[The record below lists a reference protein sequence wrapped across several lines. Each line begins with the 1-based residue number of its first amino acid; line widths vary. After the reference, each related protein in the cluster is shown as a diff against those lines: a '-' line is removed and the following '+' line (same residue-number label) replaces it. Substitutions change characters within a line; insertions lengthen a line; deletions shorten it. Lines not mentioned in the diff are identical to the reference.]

1 MSWPWFYYLCRTAF
15 RTFFLLTRCQINGID
30 NIPPQGAVILVSNH
44 LSLADPPL
52 LGSTLGRKVIFMTK
66 KELFRLRAIGYLV
79 SGLGGFPVHR
89 GRLDRQALIKAQQF
103 LKQGEALVV
112 FPEGMRSRSRKLQP
126 AFSGMTLIALRS
138 GVPIVPVGI
147 TGTEELEGIAWIIK
161 RLKIRVNIGQPFYLP
176 PVNGKLTKD
185 ELTALTD
192 FIMWR
197 VAELLP
203 LEYQGHYRRC

>member
-1 MSWPWFYYLCRTAF
+1 M
-15 RTFFLLTRCQINGID
+15 
-30 NIPPQGAVILVSNH
+30 
-44 LSLADPPL
+44 
-52 LGSTLGRKVIFMTK
+52 
-66 KELFRLRAIGYLV
+66 RAIGYLV

-89 GRLDRQALIKAQQF
+89 GRLDRKALIKAQQF

-147 TGTEELEGIAWIIK
+147 SGTEELEGIAWIIK
-161 RLKIRVNIGQPFYLP
+161 GPKIRVNIGQPFYLP

-192 FIMWR
+192 SIMWR

-203 LEYQGHYRRC
+203 LEYQGHYRRR